1 VQFAKSDVGVDAR
14 RVGGAYAESY
24 RAIGRSGEGIE
35 TENAA
40 DCVFV
45 PPAAFAG
52 RASARP

>member
-1 VQFAKSDVGVDAR
+1 MWALMLGGSAAR
-14 RVGGAYAESY
+14 MQKAT
-24 RAIGRSGEGIE
+24 GRSGEGIE